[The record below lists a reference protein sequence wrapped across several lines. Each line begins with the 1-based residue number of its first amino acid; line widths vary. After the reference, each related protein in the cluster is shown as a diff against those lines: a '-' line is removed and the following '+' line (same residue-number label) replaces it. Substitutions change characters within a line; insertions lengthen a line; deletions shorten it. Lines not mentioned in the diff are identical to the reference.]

1 MCCKSLLDQWPQK
14 NSACPHQ
21 QAYFQ
26 FLAFLVGEADLSFET
41 ADWRQPDGAAVG
53 YCFVVV
59 IVVAVAAGGGV
70 H

>member
-1 MCCKSLLDQWPQK
+1 
-14 NSACPHQ
+14 
-21 QAYFQ
+21 
-26 FLAFLVGEADLSFET
+26 LSFET

-59 IVVAVAAGGGV
+59 IVVAVAAGDDV